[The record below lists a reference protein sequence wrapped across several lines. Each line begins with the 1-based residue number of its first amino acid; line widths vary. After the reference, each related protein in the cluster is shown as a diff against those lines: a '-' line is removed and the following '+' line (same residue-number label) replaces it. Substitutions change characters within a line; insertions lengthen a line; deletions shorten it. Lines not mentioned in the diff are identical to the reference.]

1 MNSPVNDLN
10 SNKAPNSIEIFNELT
25 LVFDFIK
32 TLLSSW
38 MFQFEDWRKEFID
51 NKKSFFILLN
61 EIIWDINIE
70 KKIAEKYDIN
80 YIKWLKDSDFS
91 LMFDIYKL
99 LENYFESQYKP
110 LDENAVIPKLEL
122 LQILEVLEIL
132 DRSDI
137 SSLFWIKSE
146 FDENNCYEVFEN
158 FDWNKYDEGNLK
170 IKIKTLK
177 GFLKSKISKDPELNN
192 FVRFLIKDI
201 KDYIE
206 ETLDELK
213 LIQENEENIKMN
225 NILKE
230 AFFSGIKSFDEFIL
244 WAKTYI
250 KERLDLKNI
259 ESFEDLKKDKQKY
272 ASFLEFRKD
281 FYWKYTKDI
290 LAMYKRI
297 FEDNNKL
304 KDHNYSYILYNL
316 TNLWELYSNLKMS
329 KKHFFVWLKN
339 NFLLWDIYE
348 FLDNQRKNFPGLE
361 YNISWSLLAE
371 LDIYSNKTKLIL

>member
-32 TLLSSW
+32 TLLSSG
-38 MFQFEDWRKEFID
+38 MFQFEDGRKEFID

-61 EIIWDINIE
+61 EIIGDINIE

-80 YIKWLKDSDFS
+80 YIKGLKDSDFS

-122 LQILEVLEIL
+122 LQILEVLETL

-137 SSLFWIKSE
+137 SSLFGIKSE

-281 FYWKYTKDI
+281 FYGKYTKDI

-316 TNLWELYSNLKMS
+316 TNLGELYSNLKMS
-329 KKHFFVWLKN
+329 KKHFFVGLKN
-339 NFLLWDIYE
+339 NFLLGDIYE

-361 YNISWSLLAE
+361 YNISGSLLAE